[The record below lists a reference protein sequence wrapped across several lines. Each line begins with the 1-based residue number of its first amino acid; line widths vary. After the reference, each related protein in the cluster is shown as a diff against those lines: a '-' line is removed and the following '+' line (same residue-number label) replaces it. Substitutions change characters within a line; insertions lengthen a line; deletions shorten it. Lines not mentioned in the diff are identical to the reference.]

1 MTIFRLQ
8 TKLSLLVGLVI
19 LLFVAGMFILYF
31 SENGKVLDILENRRE
46 EKRAL
51 VKELASL
58 YSEPS
63 RTLAY
68 DYSFWDELVSFV
80 DRPDIAWAQENID
93 VGMETFKSTTVW
105 VYNLNAGVIYAAA
118 SDKNYHPLLHDTI
131 LDATIT
137 AAFSR
142 NWFSHFFYASD
153 MGVLEVFTA
162 PIQPSADNS
171 RETPPFGFFV
181 VGKILDEQ
189 YLQKIADVADLSI
202 AIVPPDTALAD
213 SEPGAII
220 FAEPLPGVE
229 GETVAVLHC
238 RGDNPLYATYTR
250 ASYVSIIVLLVLG
263 CTIFSLLVVS
273 LHIWLSRPLNKISTA
288 LEEGDENAVTSLTA
302 AKSEFGRIARL
313 IKEFFEQQ
321 MELEEQVEAQ
331 SRARK
336 TLAESENRYR
346 VVLKQT
352 GQLIYDWD
360 VTSGKII
367 WSGAIASITGF
378 SDDEYQRVDINEWE
392 RMIHPEDRPDAV
404 TALDAATVAGSNY
417 NVQYRLRR
425 KDGSYIFVED
435 NGVFIVND
443 LGEAVRMLGT
453 MRDITERRRAEEA
466 LRESEAAVRNKL
478 KAIIEPEGD
487 LGELALTDI
496 IDIATFQNMMDVFH
510 RITGIASA
518 IIDTD
523 GKVLVGVGW
532 QDICTRFH
540 RCHPETL
547 KNCIESDTILTQG
560 VAPGTFKTYRCKNNL
575 VDMATPII
583 LNGKHLGNFF
593 IGQYLYEEDSPDVE
607 IFRNQARRYGFDENE
622 YLAALDRVPR
632 YNKKLADEIMTFYFK
647 FTGMISTLSF
657 STIQL
662 ARTLTERQQAEERQ
676 KILQE
681 QLEKAQRM
689 ESLAVLAGGV
699 AHDLNNMLGPV
710 VGYSELLLRTLP
722 QESDATRKAR
732 RIMKSAED
740 AAEVIQD
747 LLTLARRGRYEK
759 KVLDLNQIVL
769 SFFESV
775 GFQKLK
781 ERHKDAEFITRL
793 SENPCLING
802 SRPHL
807 EKVLMNLVAN
817 GCEAMANGGKL
828 TIETEERYLTE
839 LIGGHRQIDNGRYIL
854 LRVKDNGSGIDKG
867 DLQRIFEPY
876 FSKKQLGKSGSGLG
890 LSVVYGVVKD
900 HGGYYD
906 VFSEVGKGTEFIM
919 YFPVSTVPIETSGT
933 EKTTFAGG
941 TESILI
947 VDDSPEQREMAHDM
961 ISSLGYKVR
970 TAANGHEA
978 IAVLQTE
985 SVDLL
990 VLDMIMEPDFDGLAT
1005 YREVIKTHP
1014 GQKAVIV
1021 SGFSATGNV
1030 QELQKLGAGGYVRK
1044 PYTLETIA
1052 RAIRSELDAI
1062 LVSDNATLSPTVG

>member
-1 MTIFRLQ
+1 
-8 TKLSLLVGLVI
+8 
-19 LLFVAGMFILYF
+19 
-31 SENGKVLDILENRRE
+31 
-46 EKRAL
+46 
-51 VKELASL
+51 
-58 YSEPS
+58 
-63 RTLAY
+63 
-68 DYSFWDELVSFV
+68 
-80 DRPDIAWAQENID
+80 
-93 VGMETFKSTTVW
+93 
-105 VYNLNAGVIYAAA
+105 
-118 SDKNYHPLLHDTI
+118 
-131 LDATIT
+131 
-137 AAFSR
+137 
-142 NWFSHFFYASD
+142 
-153 MGVLEVFTA
+153 MGVLEIFTA
-162 PIQPSADNS
+162 PIQPSGDNS
-171 RETPPFGFFV
+171 RETPPFGYFV
-181 VGKILDEQ
+181 VGKILDDQ
-189 YLQKIADVADLSI
+189 YLQKIADVADLSV

-213 SEPGAII
+213 LEPGAII

-229 GETVAVLHC
+229 GEAVAVLYC
-238 RGDNPLYATYTR
+238 RGDNPLYATYTW

-273 LHIWLSRPLNKISTA
+273 LHIWLGRPLNKISTA

-321 MELEEQVEAQ
+321 TELEEQIKAQ

-336 TLAESENRYR
+336 SLAESENRYR

-378 SDDEYQRVDINEWE
+378 SDDEYQRVDIDEWE

-404 TALDAATVAGSNY
+404 AALDTAAVAGSNY

-443 LGEAVRMLGT
+443 LGESVRMLGT
-453 MRDITERRRAEEA
+453 MRDITDRRWAEEA

-496 IDIATFQNMMDVFH
+496 IDVATFQNMMEVFN

-523 GKVLVGVGW
+523 GKVLVSVGW

-593 IGQYLYEEDSPDVE
+593 IGQYLYEEDPPDVE

-622 YLAALDRVPR
+622 YLAALDGVPR

-662 ARTLTERQQAEERQ
+662 ARTLTERQQAEDRQ
-676 KILQE
+676 KMLQE

-775 GFQKLK
+775 GFQRLK

-793 SENPCLING
+793 SEKPCMING

-854 LRVKDNGSGIDKG
+854 LRVKDDGSGIEKN

-876 FSKKQLGKSGSGLG
+876 FSKKHLGNSGSGLG

-906 VFSEVGKGTEFIM
+906 VFSEIGKGTEFIM

-947 VDDSPEQREMAHDM
+947 VDDSAEQREMANDM
-961 ISSLGYKVR
+961 VACLGYNVH
-970 TAANGHEA
+970 TVANGHEA
-978 IAVLQTE
+978 IAFLRAKP
-985 SVDLL
+985 VDLL

-1005 YREVIKTHP
+1005 YREAIKIRP
-1014 GQKAVIV
+1014 GQKAIIV
-1021 SGFSATGNV
+1021 SGFSATSNV
-1030 QELQKLGAGGYVRK
+1030 QELQKLGAGSYVRK
-1044 PYTLETIA
+1044 PYTLESIA
-1052 RAIRSELDAI
+1052 RAIRNELDAMAERDDI
-1062 LVSDNATLSPTVG
+1062 TLTQTVG